1 MRCRE
6 NLENGAGTVEP
17 EPTQMPTPEKARRE
31 PEGKAEASKSI
42 PERRSACAEKLR
54 DLRSDP

>member
-6 NLENGAGTVEP
+6 NLENAAGTVERKP
-17 EPTQMPTPEKARRE
+17 PLTPQGARRE

-42 PERRSACAEKLR
+42 REPRSACAEKHR
-54 DLRSDP
+54 DPRPDP